1 MSTCMPLL
9 TSPAIP
15 PVWVEMTTRATEAS
29 LRAARL
35 PFDAARAQ
43 YATAVQAGFIERSL
57 LASRDFDRAVDS
69 FELFTLGP
77 WARRV

>member
-9 TSPAIP
+9 TSPVIP
-15 PVWVEMTTRATEAS
+15 PVWLEMTTRASDAG
-29 LRAARL
+29 LRAVRL

-43 YATAVQAGFIERSL
+43 YATAVQTGFIERSL
-57 LASRDFDRAVDS
+57 LASCRFDRSVDRLER
-69 FELFTLGP
+69 FALGP